1 MNQDQLERQ
10 IERCRRL
17 ASVMTD
23 DEVRTSLERLAAEYE
38 ARLEHR
44 PASFMLRSEKPNT

>member
-1 MNQDQLERQ
+1 MDQDQLERQ

-23 DEVRTSLERLAAEYE
+23 DEVRNSLERLAAEYE
-38 ARLEHR
+38 ARLAHR
-44 PASFMLRSEKPNT
+44 PGSFMLQPEKPKI